1 MVQSEWKKTST
12 ISALEPQKL
21 KKPQE
26 KPEESVTG
34 YQWNMAVYDYEQTSV
49 VIEAPSELRNYNF
62 VCKFVLSF
70 FSLEYFTLKC
80 SAAITYTWLKF

>member
-1 MVQSEWKKTST
+1 MMQSEQKTST
-12 ISALEPQKL
+12 FSALEPQKL
-21 KKPQE
+21 K

-49 VIEAPSELRNYNF
+49 VIEAPSELKNYNF